1 MSLPINWF
9 SRLTGFNEHSYA
21 STQAQLEVHGDTL
34 HSKVNGHSFGIGQ
47 FEMVSLAE
55 LRARVAQLAPNH
67 KVTEPTR
74 LSVVTGDVRQMHQ
87 QPEYANALFQVAS
100 QFNALE
106 MVGPSVTP
114 EMGVT
119 RYENDRTQG
128 PACAIAA
135 GAATIYRNYLVPLGD
150 QVGQT
155 ADRQLDG
162 LAGLGSALSQK
173 IGCTVADL
181 WSMQNG
187 YALATPE
194 GLKKISAH
202 LRALDGNE
210 HQALAG
216 HLRVGLHSNVEVT
229 DGPVPIEPQARQR
242 VSQVFCS
249 ALPVAYSQLP
259 ALQWEPFAQLV
270 LDAAYE
276 ATLLAALLNHRQ
288 GGSDRVLLTM
298 LGGGAFGNATG
309 WIHSAIERALA
320 AVQDCG
326 LNVLL
331 VSYGAPTAQLKG
343 LVARYQASVAQR

>member
-1 MSLPINWF
+1 MSPHSNWF
-9 SRLTGFNEHSYA
+9 SRLTGFYEHSYA
-21 STQAQLEVHGDTL
+21 STQALLEVNGDTL
-34 HSKVNGHSFGIGQ
+34 RSKVNGRSFGIGQ

-55 LRARVAQLAPNH
+55 LRARVAHVGQDQ
-67 KVTEPTR
+67 KSKRPTC

-135 GAATIYRNYLVPLGD
+135 GAATIYRNYFVPVGD
-150 QVGQT
+150 QAGQT

-162 LAGLGSALSQK
+162 LADLGAALSQS

-181 WSMQNG
+181 WHMQNG

-202 LRALDGNE
+202 LLALDADE
-210 HQALAG
+210 RQALAG

-229 DGPVPIEPQARQR
+229 DGPFPIEPQARQR

-259 ALQWEPFAQLV
+259 ARQWETFAQLV

-276 ATLLAALLNHRQ
+276 ATLLAAVLNHRQ

-298 LGGGAFGNATG
+298 LGGGAFGNATE

-326 LNVLL
+326 LDVLL
-331 VSYGAPTAQLKG
+331 VSYGEPTAQLKG